1 MKKDFERFED
11 LFLKILQIKD
21 FVIKLKGKELRNFK
35 LIFYNQ
41 KFSQWRLDMLWEFI
55 WDDIDFEKLIEVF
68 KNSRII

>member
-41 KFSQWRLDMLWEFI
+41 KFSRWRLDMLWEFI